1 MQRLFIVTVSF
12 LLAVGCKNP
21 DIQTCPLIIHD
32 AQSLI
37 TLEIVDSIGVEFGD
51 SNYVFGAVKELD
63 RGADGEILI
72 LDNIRNRIM
81 VYSSEGIF
89 QAQIGRYGSGPGELS
104 MPMFF
109 EVLGNGTIC
118 VVDEFGWQRF
128 NPQGEFI
135 ERNPVRT
142 AVMQMSSFGDNQI
155 VGILSEFDF
164 VDAGFEIT
172 KHVSLW
178 NDSTPEEP
186 ELTFLTRVYSGE
198 EREDLIRIDMMNQ
211 ILFTVGDNRIYIA
224 PDPQHLPE
232 VIIYNSSGDSLDTL
246 LLDYPE
252 IPRPEDEIEAEKVY
266 IESLVDRS
274 TAGQMHVDMTPYSYH
289 PRIKSLGTDSSGN
302 LWSQRGFEASPVFDV
317 FNSEN
322 AEYLYSVHI
331 QGIEN
336 AANWIFDVSDYGILG
351 YSQDPELY
359 YQVYVFEIE

>member
-186 ELTFLTRVYSGE
+186 
-198 EREDLIRIDMMNQ
+198 
-211 ILFTVGDNRIYIA
+211 
-224 PDPQHLPE
+224 
-232 VIIYNSSGDSLDTL
+232 
-246 LLDYPE
+246 
-252 IPRPEDEIEAEKVY
+252 
-266 IESLVDRS
+266 
-274 TAGQMHVDMTPYSYH
+274 
-289 PRIKSLGTDSSGN
+289 
-302 LWSQRGFEASPVFDV
+302 
-317 FNSEN
+317 
-322 AEYLYSVHI
+322 
-331 QGIEN
+331 
-336 AANWIFDVSDYGILG
+336 
-351 YSQDPELY
+351 
-359 YQVYVFEIE
+359 